1 MSPALFTLLIMA
13 IKVKINKFQKRLLII
28 LLVLCLITP
37 IGVLLPAVFD
47 TGDAWGEWSA
57 QTLKEMIGYVPD
69 GLAKY
74 SDKWN
79 APVQDYSVDAKDPSL
94 VHQSGYYIVSGIFGA
109 TITYVVLLLISGL
122 IVRNE

>member
-1 MSPALFTLLIMA
+1 MA